1 VTNLLESQR
10 KLFISG
16 LHNIPL
22 TGITNIDIMR
32 AGEDF
37 QAKNPF
43 IVVSFLPLPEKY
55 SVVHNYYL
63 GANGEYS
70 WYGYGQQEKIII
82 RTFAKDYSWIKG
94 RDLVEA
100 WNNEIET
107 YLKVNWR
114 NIITGASLDRTP
126 MPHKDI
132 GKDFINKYYGSELSM
147 VVNSMNIWTD
157 RPSVGALTGVEISGV
172 KFKENKLWY
181 DS

>member
-1 VTNLLESQR
+1 VTNLLENQR
-10 KLFISG
+10 KGLISG

-22 TGITNIDIMR
+22 TGVSSVDIMR
-32 AGEDF
+32 GGEDF

-55 SVVHNYYL
+55 AVGHNYYL
-63 GANGEYS
+63 GDNSGYS
-70 WYGYGQQEKIII
+70 WYGYGQQEKVII
-82 RTFAKDYSWIKG
+82 RAFAKDYTWIKG

-100 WNNEIET
+100 WITEIET

-114 NIITGASLDRTP
+114 NIITGASLDRAP
-126 MPHKDI
+126 MPHRDI
-132 GKDFINKYYGSELSM
+132 GKDFINKYYGSELNL

-172 KFKENKLWY
+172 LLKENKVWY